1 MGLSN
6 LLSEYA
12 MWHVSI
18 LLLVGSGLASTLGLL
33 CVSTWNIDG
42 QVCLKCYRHSTHMLV
57 SVWGSFESSGDSL
70 PMRNLWALF
79 HVSIPTSISSCLCQH
94 LAFSVSSFFVLG
106 DGTLAIQPRSGQVLH
121 PRSFIFISSYG
132 LWWIFLINDWRGRA
146 QHSGWWPQ
154 LLKESRLSKPN
165 GSKQVS
171 STITVCCFCSSSCLR
186 KTEPQMGSEY
196 KAQPG
201 KEMRGIPASME
212 SCGGFMCSK
221 GHWKDMEDPVIWWN
235 YKASLVTTRN
245 QQSIFFLRQDFSL

>member
-1 MGLSN
+1 MEHWWPGVSEV
-6 LLSEYA
+6 LLSFYTHASERVGEFWVIWWLFTYEEPLSSLPCFYSRQ
-12 MWHVSI
+12 H
-18 LLLVGSGLASTLGLL
+18 LLMSLPTLG
-33 CVSTWNIDG
+33 IF
-42 QVCLKCYRHSTHMLV
+42 
-57 SVWGSFESSGDSL
+57 SFE
-70 PMRNLWALF
+70 
-79 HVSIPTSISSCLCQH
+79 
-94 LAFSVSSFFVLG
+94 FFVLG
-106 DGTLAIQPRSGQVLH
+106 DGMLTIQPRSGQVLH
-121 PRSFIFISSYG
+121 PRSFISISSYG

-146 QHSGWWPQ
+146 QLSGWWPR

-171 STITVCCFCSSSCLR
+171 STVCCFCSSSCLR

-196 KAQPG
+196 KEQPG

-235 YKASLVTTRN
+235 YKASLVATRN